1 MSSSPYE
8 NEAFFHQLLAKA
20 VSGGASDV
28 HIKVGQPPGA
38 RVRGEI
44 VYFRV
49 DKVAPADSQAVARHV
64 LRSMNPSR
72 ELDDVREAD
81 TAYAV
86 PKLGRFRVNVY
97 RQPATFPV
105 VLP

>member
-20 VSGGASDV
+20 VSAGASDV

-38 RVRGEI
+38 RVRGDI

-49 DKVAPADSQAVARHV
+49 DKVAPIDSLAVARHV
-64 LRSMNPSR
+64 LKTMNPPR
-72 ELDDVREAD
+72 GLEDVREVD

-97 RQPATFPV
+97 RQRGTFA
-105 VLP
+105 